1 MKILKKQKGFSLIEV
16 LIAIVIITIGL
27 VALSG
32 GLVVGVTLPQRSK
45 QQTIAK
51 QYANSIMETIITAK
65 ESARPGFT
73 SFTDF
78 NSTVSPPGPPSINR
92 FNGVVSAA
100 LTAGPDGVYG
110 TCDDGRT
117 GTFDP
122 MAACPGLGTELVMF
136 DITPG
141 LDGMFSPPPP
151 PTPTPTMS
159 DNKKS
164 SLLSFTRRVIITD
177 VGPATKQ
184 IDVTVSYPNATGG
197 RESLTLSAQIAN
209 FNVLVPTP

>member
-1 MKILKKQKGFSLIEV
+1 MKISKNQKGFSLIEV

-32 GLVVGVTLPQRSK
+32 GLVVGITLPQRSK
-45 QQTIAK
+45 QQTLAK

-65 ESARPGFT
+65 ESGKPGFST
-73 SFTDF
+73 FTDF
-78 NSTVSPPGPPSINR
+78 NSTSSPAPAPAINR
-92 FNGVVSAA
+92 FNGLVAAA

-122 MAACPGLGTELVMF
+122 MSGCPGFGTNLLTL

-141 LDGMFSPPPP
+141 LDGRFS
-151 PTPTPTMS
+151 TTA
-159 DNKKS
+159 DNKKTA
-164 SLLSFTRRVIITD
+164 LLSFTRQVVITD
-177 VGPATKQ
+177 ITPATKQ
-184 IDVTVSYPNATGG
+184 IDVTVNYPNATGG
-197 RESLTLSAQIAN
+197 RESLTLSTQIAN
-209 FNVLVPTP
+209 FNELQ